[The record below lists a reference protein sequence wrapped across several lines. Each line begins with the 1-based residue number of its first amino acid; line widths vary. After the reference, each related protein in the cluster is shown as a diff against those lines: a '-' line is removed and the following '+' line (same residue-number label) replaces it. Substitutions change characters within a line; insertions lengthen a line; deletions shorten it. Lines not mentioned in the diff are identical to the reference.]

1 VRIKIKTSILIFALI
16 LSGCY
21 IPTPEILIPT
31 PKFDTELNC
40 PRENYKIVLLESTPA
55 DIRKAINKAVQDRN
69 EFKTTEN
76 YTVLKLPNKKTFFI
90 QNITPEKM
98 EFCYLI
104 AIPIGSPPPD
114 VTKIEFR

>member
-1 VRIKIKTSILIFALI
+1 VLIKLLRNYILFFVLI

-21 IPTPEILIPT
+21 IPTPKVLIPK

-40 PRENYKIVLLESTPA
+40 PRENYKIVLLETTPS
-55 DIRKAINKAVQDRN
+55 DVRRAINKAIEERN
-69 EFKTTEN
+69 EYKTTEN

-98 EFCYLI
+98 QFCYLI
-104 AIPIGSPPPD
+104 EIPIGAPPP
-114 VTKIEFR
+114 I